1 MVFGFNPSE
10 EYARQIGS
18 CPQQIGVKMQ
28 TNENHHLEQLLLG
41 FAFHGMCF
49 FQHFDLSKVFFNG
62 FLFNG
67 PDATEDAHSSLLAG
81 HALKYFPGMLR

>member
-41 FAFHGMCF
+41 FAFHGMCL
-49 FQHFDLSKVFFNG
+49 FQHFDLSKVFLMVFCSMAQMPQKMLIHL
-62 FLFNG
+62 FLQV
-67 PDATEDAHSSLLAG
+67 TH
-81 HALKYFPGMLR
+81 